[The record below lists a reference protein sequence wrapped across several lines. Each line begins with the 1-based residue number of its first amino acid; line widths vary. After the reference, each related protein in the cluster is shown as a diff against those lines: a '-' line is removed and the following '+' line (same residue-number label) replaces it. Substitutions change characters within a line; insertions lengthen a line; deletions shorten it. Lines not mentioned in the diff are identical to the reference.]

1 MSVEE
6 TPQTGEVRKWN
17 QLCSRS
23 DSIQKS
29 EGSYQKSRMDK
40 KKMSQTCWGGSV
52 TLCGLAGRTSSYSVN
67 S

>member
-40 KKMSQTCWGGSV
+40 KDVSDLLGGFCNA
-52 TLCGLAGRTSSYSVN
+52 LWAGWKDLFLQR
-67 S
+67 